1 MRACPLA
8 VASELLITNSVFSSW
23 VGRLRTVGIQR
34 GAQEGEDIPEHD
46 IAAEFGFPHPE
57 HIRHR
62 RAGSAT
68 STAFSDLDAEHD
80 ADRDV
85 DIPSSPFF
93 SSNASTTWGSSI
105 PSTPGGG
112 TYTPGGGGFGS
123 TAGGYNEGASYEK
136 SYAGAPSPGAI
147 PIGAMSL
154 ASRYNTP
161 RSVVAGL
168 PEEEEEAEGD
178 EGDKSGSVTV
188 REVRVVD
195 GTEEEGEERGVQK
208 MEVDV

>member
-1 MRACPLA
+1 M
-8 VASELLITNSVFSSW
+8 LILKFVLSSW

-34 GAQEGEDIPEHD
+34 GAQEGEDTPEHD
-46 IAAEFGFPHPE
+46 IAAEFGFPHPK

-62 RAGSAT
+62 RAGSTT
-68 STAFSDLDAEHD
+68 STAFSDPDAEHD

-112 TYTPGGGGFGS
+112 TFTPGGGGFGF
-123 TAGGYNEGASYEK
+123 TAGAAGGYNTVNGGASYEK
-136 SYAGAPSPGAI
+136 GYASYAGAPSPGAI

-161 RSVVAGL
+161 RSVVVGL

-178 EGDKSGSVTV
+178 EGDKSGSVIV
-188 REVRVVD
+188 REVRVVE
-195 GTEEEGEERGVQK
+195 GTEEDGEERGVQK